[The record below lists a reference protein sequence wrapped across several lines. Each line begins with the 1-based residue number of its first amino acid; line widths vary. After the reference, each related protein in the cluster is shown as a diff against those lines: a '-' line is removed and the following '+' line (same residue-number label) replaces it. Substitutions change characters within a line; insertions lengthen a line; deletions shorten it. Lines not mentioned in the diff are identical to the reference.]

1 MVLGLGRG
9 DLLVFSGTSAVRCIS
24 AHRSG
29 PQFIADD
36 GSVTFSGLRGLALHH
51 GDSCL
56 LTAGAYVHAHLA
68 TSVIQPTP
76 GFHFPHPLQAKVTD
90 LYQ

>member
-1 MVLGLGRG
+1 MVLGLARG
-9 DLLVFSGTSAVRCIS
+9 DLLVFSGTSAVRSVS

-56 LTAGAYVHAHLA
+56 LTAGMSSESSGVQHWMVFG
-68 TSVIQPTP
+68 SVLTEK
-76 GFHFPHPLQAKVTD
+76 H
-90 LYQ
+90 